1 MTKNKWFII
10 EGNIG
15 SGKTTL
21 VEKLGNNK
29 DFEVVREPVDMW
41 LNTKGSNGKNL
52 LQEFYEDPE
61 KNAYLFQTMV
71 FKSRLESLEHPQTKS
86 IRFSERSIWTD
97 KYVFG
102 KSCIKSNKMNTL
114 EANCYHFWFNWLE
127 DKFWKKPDGIIY
139 LRTSPEKCMERMKKR
154 ARNEE
159 SNVPLEYLKEIHNN
173 HENWLFKWTTTP
185 IIIIDNEND
194 NDWNNVLNQIDNFIK
209 R

>member
-1 MTKNKWFII
+1 MTENKWFII

-29 DFEVVREPVDMW
+29 DYEVVREPVDMW

-52 LQEFYEDPE
+52 LQAFYEDPE

-86 IRFSERSIWTD
+86 TRFSERSIWTD

-102 KSCIKSNKMNTL
+102 KSCIESHKMNTL
-114 EANCYHFWFNWLE
+114 ETNCYNFWFNWLE
-127 DKFWKKPDGIIY
+127 NKFWKKPDGIIY
-139 LRTSPEKCMERMKKR
+139 LRTSPEKCMKRMNER
-154 ARNEE
+154 ARDEE

-173 HENWLFKWTTTP
+173 HEYWLSKWTTTP
-185 IIIIDNEND
+185 IITIDNEND
-194 NDWNNVLNQIDNFIK
+194 NDWDNVLNQVDNFIK
-209 R
+209 E